1 MMKKICFIIP
11 YFGTLPNYFPLFL
24 KSCEYNPD
32 IDWLILGDD
41 IDRYTYPP
49 NVHKVF
55 MSFSEIQEKIRKK
68 FDFEISLKAPYKLC
82 DYKVAYG
89 FIFEEYLRM
98 YDFWGYCDIDLIFG
112 NISKFITESIL
123 EQYDKIGHLG
133 HFSLYK
139 NSADNNTMFMEE
151 VEGRKRYQEVFSTDR
166 VCVFDE
172 WDEISINDIFLKKG
186 KKIYLETI
194 WADIY
199 PFDSYMR
206 MVEYDTDLRLSIKGN
221 ENCFFYWN
229 KCTLFANWKNTFMKN
244 EKEVMYVHLQKRKMS
259 MGEKSGYKQCFYIFP
274 DKFIDGDRNVN
285 GLYFI
290 NCTLRKIFN
299 IKKAIHG
306 YYTLRYWLIRT
317 TSPLRHKI
325 KNYSTK
331 QVGE

>member
-24 KSCEYNPD
+24 KSCNYNPG
-32 IDWLILGDD
+32 IDWLIFSDD
-41 IDRYTYPP
+41 VNEYSYPS
-49 NVHKVF
+49 NVHKVT
-55 MSFSEIQEKIRKK
+55 MSFSEIQEKIREK

-89 FIFEEYLRM
+89 FIFEEYLKP

-112 NISKFITESIL
+112 NICKFIPESIL

-139 NSADNNTMFMEE
+139 NSFDNNTIFMEDLG
-151 VEGRKRYQEVFSTDR
+151 GRKRYKEVFSTDR

-172 WDEISINDIFLKKG
+172 WDEVSINDIFLKKG
-186 KKIYLETI
+186 KKIYLKTI

-229 KCTLFANWKNTFMKN
+229 NGILFAKWSPFLKQD

-259 MGEKSGYKQCFYIFP
+259 MENSLVYADSFYIFP
-274 DKFIDGDRNVN
+274 DKFLDGNKNVKYQ
-285 GLYFI
+285 YFI
-290 NCTLRKIFN
+290 SCTLRKIFN
-299 IKKAIHG
+299 IKKTIHG
-306 YYTLRYWLIRT
+306 YYTLRYWLIKT

-325 KNYSTK
+325 KNYATK
-331 QVGE
+331 QVGD